1 MATIR
6 SFFKGFLSLFLLLI
20 LHLGCCGFSP
30 TPNPDTD
37 QQQSPPKRRK
47 ISPSPPSSASAP
59 KSRKSFSLS
68 VRSYLGRLFPSSSRT
83 PKEDRSPH
91 APISPPSPTITKP
104 IPLSPDVSDDK
115 APSVSEP
122 EISAAVHTS
131 FASRCDLFP
140 CPACGEVLSKP
151 HLLDLH
157 QTTHH
162 SLSEL
167 SDADADSGN
176 NIVRIIFLSG
186 WKGKSSPTIHRIL
199 KIHNAPRTLARFE
212 EYRDTVRSRASR
224 RGGDE
229 RCIADGNERLRFYC
243 STILCSLGRD
253 GVCGSPYCS
262 ACGIVRHGF
271 AGKQAELDGIATHAT
286 SWAAHVSLPEDLE
299 REFAYLHVRRAMLV
313 IELGHT

>member
-1 MATIR
+1 M
-6 SFFKGFLSLFLLLI
+6 
-20 LHLGCCGFSP
+20 
-30 TPNPDTD
+30 
-37 QQQSPPKRRK
+37 
-47 ISPSPPSSASAP
+47 
-59 KSRKSFSLS
+59 
-68 VRSYLGRLFPSSSRT
+68 
-83 PKEDRSPH
+83 
-91 APISPPSPTITKP
+91 
-104 IPLSPDVSDDK
+104 
-115 APSVSEP
+115 
-122 EISAAVHTS
+122 SAAVHTS
-131 FASRCDLFP
+131 FASRSDVFP

-157 QTTHH
+157 QATHH

-167 SDADADSGN
+167 SDADSSN
-176 NIVRIIFLSG
+176 SIIRIIFLSG
-186 WKGKSSPTIHRIL
+186 WRGKSSPTIHRIL

-243 STILCSLGRD
+243 STILCSLRRQ

-271 AGKQAELDGIATHAT
+271 GGKQAELDGIATHAT

-313 IELGHT
+313 CRVVAGRVARGDGGAAAAEDEEKGTSLFDSVVPAGRGGGEEELLVFHPRAVLPCFVIIYTA